1 MECKSV
7 RKWEFVVNVNGDGVE
22 VGEVPRAMEGVREAE
37 GRRVSVY
44 SSVLVDEEGEEE
56 EEEGG
61 WMYWE
66 GVSEI
71 HGEREVMDW
80 ELTM

>member
-7 RKWEFVVNVNGDGVE
+7 RKWGFVVNVDGDGVE
-22 VGEVPRAMEGVREAE
+22 VGEVPRAREGVREAE

-56 EEEGG
+56 QGG

-71 HGEREVMDW
+71 NGEREVMDW